1 MPMPLARRLFVTFC
15 AAGLISAQNAPQK
28 QLTARELFYAAAQM
42 PAPKPDPA
50 KAPPKAAPIRSTK
63 TPPKPVEIATSD
75 SKPSQ
80 SRPPSGAP
88 TSGEIVLKTAPQT
101 APMPVSAEPPI
112 GIRYT
117 VLKLASDNTPTEVP
131 ADTVFHSGDRI
142 RFTIEPNAPGY
153 LYIVNQ
159 GSDGTWQS
167 MFPSA
172 DIDQGSNRVEGWHPY
187 TMPPQSRLMFDSTA
201 GTEHLFIVFAR
212 QPEPD
217 LENLIYSLKAG
228 GKRAA
233 KPEDSAIKPG
243 ALSPMDRTL
252 VMAVNIS
259 NPLIDRLR
267 QANSRNL
274 IVEKIDPNTPGDK
287 KETAVYV
294 VNPSGSAD
302 SRVVADLHLVHQ

>member
-1 MPMPLARRLFVTFC
+1 MPLARGFFVTFC
-15 AAGLISAQNAPQK
+15 TISLISAQDAPKK
-28 QLTARELFYAAAQM
+28 QLTARELYYAAAQM
-42 PAPKPDPA
+42 PAPKVDAP
-50 KAPPKAAPIRSTK
+50 KAPARTAPIRSTK
-63 TPPKPVEIATSD
+63 TPPKPVEIASADTRPAPARQQTST
-75 SKPSQ
+75 P
-80 SRPPSGAP
+80 P
-88 TSGEIVLKTAPQT
+88 TSGEIVLRTAPQT
-101 APMPVSAEPPI
+101 APMPVTGEPPL

-117 VLKLASDNTPTEVP
+117 ILKLAADNSGTEVP

-159 GSDGTWQS
+159 GSDGTWQA
-167 MFPSA
+167 MFPSP
-172 DIDQGSNRVEGWHPY
+172 DIDEGSNRVEGWRSR
-187 TMPPQSRLMFDSTA
+187 TMPPNSRLAFDSTA
-201 GTEHLFIVFAR
+201 GTENLFIVFSR

-217 LENLIYSLKAG
+217 LEKLIYTLQGG
-228 GKRAA
+228 GKSAA
-233 KPEDSAIKPG
+233 KPQETPIKPG
-243 ALSPMDRTL
+243 ELTRMDRTM

-267 QANSRNL
+267 QVNSRNL

-294 VNPSGSAD
+294 VNPSGSPD